1 MLSSADRQS
10 KVIVITSSFM
20 AEGKSTLSA
29 NLAVAFAQRGARV
42 LLIDSDLRR
51 GTLHR
56 AFQISGSL
64 PGLSNLLSLINAED
78 IYMAPLPELPSLT
91 LLMSGPKPPNP
102 AELLA
107 SKRMADL
114 MHQWRDEYD
123 HVVIDSAPILMV
135 SDTLPVAARA
145 DGTVMV
151 VRAGLTRKRAIS
163 RAYDLLARSN
173 IRILGAVMNDVNLK
187 IENFYTYSSRGSG
200 YNYYAYKGHGK
211 AYGTERDQ
219 DD

>member
-1 MLSSADRQS
+1 
-10 KVIVITSSFM
+10 
-20 AEGKSTLSA
+20 
-29 NLAVAFAQRGARV
+29 
-42 LLIDSDLRR
+42 
-51 GTLHR
+51 
-56 AFQISGSL
+56 
-64 PGLSNLLSLINAED
+64 
-78 IYMAPLPELPSLT
+78 
-91 LLMSGPKPPNP
+91 
-102 AELLA
+102 
-107 SKRMADL
+107 MADL